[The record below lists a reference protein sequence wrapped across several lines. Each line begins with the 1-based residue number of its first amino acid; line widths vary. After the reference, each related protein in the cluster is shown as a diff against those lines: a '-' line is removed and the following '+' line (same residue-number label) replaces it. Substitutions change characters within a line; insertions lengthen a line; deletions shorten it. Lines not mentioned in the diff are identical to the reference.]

1 MIVPIFI
8 LDIYCYKNQILC
20 PFWILLSVISILSIN
35 PVFAEPVEVEIDWI
49 IEGQSKT
56 IVNTSTE
63 PVEETQNNDVYQF
76 DEQNNEKSIK
86 IATESEDFEDFIT
99 GSGYTIGD
107 RIITI
112 DSEEGQILN
121 KMLIEQRQINK
132 DNFFHMIKY
141 LDRYSDGYVE
151 LAEALLDPVKKQKY
165 LSSGMSYDHYVDSNL
180 ENFLVERGY
189 DLTDLESI
197 PNEAFSPTKYDDI
210 RLKASQMANDGK
222 ENVDLR
228 ELLPNYV
235 APDSQAMKEDMVR
248 KLTEETS
255 NVYESISSRQL
266 EISIKQSPDLT
277 NTITSNIFDN
287 FQFVNTK
294 FENTKHV
301 VDTIEKPQT
310 TFELPKNYD
319 YNLIILIPILLG
331 SVIFGYLMY
340 KKSVSK
346 RPLEIIIVTPSVDY
360 VENTIEMIQSSK
372 KLFDEN
378 MPKYAFEKFSQ
389 AIRYYYSNKLG
400 INLDMTQNELM
411 RNLKKSDVPNYI
423 QIQKWLQLCGQVEF
437 VKHHSTQKEF
447 VNALET
453 FKKLIS

>member
-1 MIVPIFI
+1 M
-8 LDIYCYKNQILC
+8 
-20 PFWILLSVISILSIN
+20 
-35 PVFAEPVEVEIDWI
+35 
-49 IEGQSKT
+49 IEGQLKT
-56 IVNTSTE
+56 TVNTSAE

-86 IATESEDFEDFIT
+86 IATETEDFEDFIT

-151 LAEALLDPVKKQKY
+151 LAQALLDPVKKQKY
-165 LSSGMSYDHYVDSNL
+165 LSSGISRDYYVDSNL

-189 DLTDLESI
+189 DLNDLESI
-197 PNEAFSPTKYDDI
+197 PNEAFSPTKYDQI
-210 RLKASQMANDGK
+210 RLKASQMANEGK
-222 ENVDLR
+222 ENLDLR
-228 ELLPNYV
+228 ELLPGYV

-248 KLTEETS
+248 KLTQETS

-266 EISIKQSPDLT
+266 DISVTQSPDLT
-277 NTITSNIFDN
+277 NSLSSNLFND

-294 FENTKHV
+294 FENTRHV
-301 VDTIEKPQT
+301 IDSIEKPQT

-319 YNLIILIPILLG
+319 YALMILIPIILG
-331 SVIFGYLMY
+331 SAIFGYLMY
-340 KKSVSK
+340 KKSQSTRK
-346 RPLEIIIVTPSVDY
+346 LEIITVSPSVNY
-360 VENTIEMIQSSK
+360 VENTLEMIQSSK

-389 AIRYYYSNKLG
+389 SIRYYYSNKLG
-400 INLDMTQNELM
+400 INLDMTQSEM
-411 RNLKKSDVPNYI
+411 MHNLRKSNVENYS

-437 VKHHSTQKEF
+437 VKHQSTQKEF
-447 VNALET
+447 IDALET